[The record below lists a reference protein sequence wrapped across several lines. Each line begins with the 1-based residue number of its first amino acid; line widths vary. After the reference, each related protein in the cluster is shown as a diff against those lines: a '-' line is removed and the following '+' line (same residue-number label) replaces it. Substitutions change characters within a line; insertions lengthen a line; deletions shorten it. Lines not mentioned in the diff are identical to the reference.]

1 MNLTEDRVYSIA
13 NLILT
18 RLREKGVSFLK
29 DEGALKKEIRNSIFH
44 YKGLDEEIDVF
55 VRKKLDSQ
63 SRTVQSGGR
72 EWDVLYRKYY
82 EEEMA
87 LRLSSRTP

>member
-1 MNLTEDRVYSIA
+1 MNLTEDRIYSVA
-13 NLILT
+13 NLILV
-18 RLREKGVSFLK
+18 RLREKGVPFLK
-29 DEGALKKEIRNSIFH
+29 DEGSLKKEIRNSIFH
-44 YKGLDEEIDVF
+44 YKELDEEIDTF

-63 SRTVQSGGR
+63 SRTVQQGGR

-87 LRLSSRTP
+87 LRLSGKAP